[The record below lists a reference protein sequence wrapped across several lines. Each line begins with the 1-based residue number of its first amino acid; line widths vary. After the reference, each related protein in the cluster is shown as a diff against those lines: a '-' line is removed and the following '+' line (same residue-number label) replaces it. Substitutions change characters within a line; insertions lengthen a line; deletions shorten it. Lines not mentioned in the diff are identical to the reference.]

1 MAKLKK
7 RSKLSQQRHRG
18 NAIVNPNEKENGK
31 KSVNKDINQSNKAI
45 TLLDKLKKNSN
56 SSINDK
62 LITINNILVQCNNDE
77 NMRKAFLKNDLVKII
92 LNDLLIENNKYD
104 EILVS
109 SLDLLKHL
117 IIEESYDLSIYLWR
131 NGIWEIL
138 KENFTKAFK
147 SLQHL
152 NDSNVDIMSKDLLL
166 NYINNLIE
174 ILDNLVME
182 LNSETIKSSIIPKL
196 NEDDIIMKNLFEILK
211 IENINKFN
219 LSIIT
224 NILQLIYDLSSISIE
239 FLQNILLNDNNN
251 VSFTKIFNNLLSNTD
266 KLNENSLCKIYL
278 IGINL
283 QIFEIK
289 DNLNDNLNLIID
301 EIFNI
306 TNIINNNETA
316 MEGENFQVIDIS
328 LDLLT
333 TIIEIKGSIYLQ
345 DETKKDLIFN
355 EKCIEQILP
364 FLGKLFE
371 INYTNNKK
379 LICLNNLIIYLNSTK
394 LINDKLIE
402 DLEMLNNNKILN
414 EFNKLINESFGKI
427 DIETIID
434 YLNFELNLIEIEPMK
449 FIQNEEIITQIN
461 KLIEISIK
469 NKIDEFT
476 DIEIQIQFITSLLM
490 YLSIIAKNINNL
502 EITKNIVEFIIKYN
516 LIEPINFYNN
526 KLTNDKLNISKYH
539 KKYQYLV
546 EESIN
551 IAINSIFEMFD
562 DDYSYNRIIY
572 HDGKMNDLLINIMQ
586 DYKKIYKNID
596 KNVNLKL
603 KRQTEETLN
612 NLQRFIDY
620 KKTE

>member
-117 IIEESYDLSIYLWR
+117 IIEESYDLSMYLWR

-196 NEDDIIMKNLFEILK
+196 NEDDIIMNNLFEILK

-306 TNIINNNETA
+306 TNLINNNETA

-345 DETKKDLIFN
+345 DETKKDSVFN

>member
-306 TNIINNNETA
+306 TNLINNNETA

-502 EITKNIVEFIIKYN
+502 EITKNIVEFTIKYN